1 MPVASAAFIVLTGR
15 YAFPESASVF
25 VPLAAGFSLASVL
38 IAVTFPSSIIGAGRL
53 DRAGTIAGNGHSG
66 VFFHRF
72 LSLLLGVV
80 LGFLLLAAVRFETTA
95 EETVWFGIPE
105 ERVRFLEG
113 FAVEDGYRSSR
124 GGVLVTVRL
133 SRCSAADGSEADAG
147 GRVTVVLDEADRIPA
162 RGSKIRLAVS
172 DGFPGGEPIVRGT
185 VSNVLNTEWK
195 SRTSRFRYR
204 MFSRVEDKI
213 DLLSSDSAPLLKALL
228 LGTRE
233 DLDFRE
239 MELFRRAGC
248 MHILA
253 LSGMHLGVITCMAF
267 CIFGIF
273 GRKKIAAAGAGCVVI
288 WYLFLAGFKPS
299 LVRAAV
305 MVLLGTA
312 ALLKGRRLEGR
323 SILGWSFLL
332 VSLFMPMSMHSLS
345 FTLSFSAVAGIT
357 LTADRLHGFLKR
369 FIPPVLSGALA
380 VSLASQ
386 LFTAPILIR
395 NFGVLYPGGLVAA
408 IPVGLLAGLDLGMG
422 LIYVIVPESMGVE
435 VWRRAFDIVHRGMI
449 ECTRLANTIPGIRC
463 SPVPAIILWGCAAAA
478 VLTLL
483 YGGDIG
489 TRIMRIG
496 ARWKN
501 RGITTGSR

>member
-38 IAVTFPSSIIGAGRL
+38 IAVTFPSSIIGAGPLNRT
-53 DRAGTIAGNGHSG
+53 GTIDGNRHSG
-66 VFFHRF
+66 AFFYRS
-72 LSLLLGVV
+72 LPLLLGVV
-80 LGFLLLAAVRFETTA
+80 LGFLLLAAIRFETTA
-95 EETVWFGIPE
+95 EETVWLGIPE
-105 ERVRFLEG
+105 ERISCLEG
-113 FAVEDGYRSSR
+113 FAVEDGFRSSR
-124 GGVLVTVRL
+124 GYVLLSARL

-147 GRVTVVLDEADRIPA
+147 GRITFLLDEADRIPA
-162 RGSKIRLAVS
+162 RGSKIRIAVS
-172 DGFPGGEPIVRGT
+172 DGFTEGEPIARGK
-185 VSNVLNTEWK
+185 VSNVLNAEWK

-204 MFSRVEDKI
+204 IFSRVEDKI

-239 MELFRRAGC
+239 MDLFRRAGC
-248 MHILA
+248 MHVLA

-267 CIFGIF
+267 CFFGIF

-299 LVRAAV
+299 LLRAAV

-312 ALLKGRRLEGR
+312 ALFKGRRLEGR
-323 SILGWSFLL
+323 LILGSSFLL
-332 VSLFMPMSMHSLS
+332 VSLLLPMSMYSLS
-345 FTLSFSAVAGIT
+345 FTLSFTAVAGIT
-357 LTADRLHGFLKR
+357 LTADRFHGFMRR

-386 LFTAPILIR
+386 LFTAPIIIR

-408 IPVGLLAGLDLGMG
+408 IPVGLLACLDLGMG
-422 LIYVIVPESMGVE
+422 LIYVIVPESTGVE
-435 VWRRAFDIVHRGMI
+435 VWRWAFDIVHRGMI
-449 ECTRLANTIPGIRC
+449 ECTRLANTIPGIGC

-483 YGGDIG
+483 YAGDLRA
-489 TRIMRIG
+489 RIMRAG